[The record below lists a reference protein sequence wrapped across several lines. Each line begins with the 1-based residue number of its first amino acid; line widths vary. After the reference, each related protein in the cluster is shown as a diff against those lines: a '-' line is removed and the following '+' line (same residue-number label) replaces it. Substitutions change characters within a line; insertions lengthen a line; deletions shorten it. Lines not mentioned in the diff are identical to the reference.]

1 MHALY
6 ALVSGPLVWL
16 AAAIFVAGSLYR
28 LISMALLARRRD
40 TLVYAYFSPRHAL
53 RSIFHW
59 LLPFGTTN
67 WRRNPLMTL
76 VTFSFHISLFVAP
89 LFLFAHIA
97 LFQEAWGISW
107 PYLPDGLADALT
119 LVVLAGCGF
128 FAWRRRALPH
138 VRYLTTASD
147 WGLLALVAVPFAT
160 GFWTYHGLPGAEIA
174 GILHMF
180 SGESMLAAIPFTRL
194 SHMLFFPF
202 TRGYMGSEFGAVRL
216 AKDW

>member
-107 PYLPDGLADALT
+107 PYLPDGLADAFT

-147 WGLLALVAVPFAT
+147 WGLLALVAAPFAT
-160 GFWTYHGLPGAEIA
+160 GFWAYLGLPGAEIA